1 MSGISGAYK
10 TYTNLKEEEI
20 LNLKKRLNLMV
31 WARVLWTLLCG
42 IGIYISWVSLFTA
55 AIFILFIAV
64 FLFLVKHN
72 EGLKVALKI
81 AQLEKERAER
91 EIEYLNSRDVSH
103 FDEGQEFI
111 DSGHS
116 FTYDL
121 DVFGKKSLFQ
131 WLNRTSTVGGKFSLA
146 NACRNLNASNNAEN
160 AILSQEL
167 ASQWELS
174 FKFYAYGKAINTEDN
189 ELEKL
194 ESAIKESEPQVNMLL
209 NLCRFFMPLVSLT
222 ALVLISM
229 EQITAIQF
237 LLMCAVALI
246 PISLVLKKTNHNMK
260 KLEEVEKIVSKYAS
274 LIAIAEEM
282 EWSTKSDKLSSS
294 AFKSLLSVIHTFNN
308 RNNPVAG
315 LIFNVFAAYDLHAH
329 YKLHKWKTKHADKMV
344 ANILAIYRLD
354 MLLSLSNV
362 RANHPEF
369 NYANFTDGY
378 FEAENLYHPLLD
390 SKVAVKN
397 NVSLT
402 SEGQMLIVTGPNMA
416 GKSTLQ
422 RSVGV
427 AVILANMGCPLPASR
442 LNLRKLDLYTSMRAS
457 DDLSENE
464 SYFFSELKRLKF
476 ILDGA
481 RKDTS
486 CMVLLDEIL
495 RGTNS
500 KDKAEGSAKYIQKLS
515 STKAFGLV
523 ATHDL
528 SLTKMANEIPKF
540 ENWYFD
546 AKIEGAEIYFD
557 YKLRPGVCQNMNA
570 TFLMKNMDLV

>member
-1 MSGISGAYK
+1 
-10 TYTNLKEEEI
+10 
-20 LNLKKRLNLMV
+20 
-31 WARVLWTLLCG
+31 
-42 IGIYISWVSLFTA
+42 
-55 AIFILFIAV
+55 
-64 FLFLVKHN
+64 
-72 EGLKVALKI
+72 
-81 AQLEKERAER
+81 
-91 EIEYLNSRDVSH
+91 
-103 FDEGQEFI
+103 
-111 DSGHS
+111 
-116 FTYDL
+116 
-121 DVFGKKSLFQ
+121 
-131 WLNRTSTVGGKFSLA
+131 
-146 NACRNLNASNNAEN
+146 
-160 AILSQEL
+160 
-167 ASQWELS
+167 
-174 FKFYAYGKAINTEDN
+174 
-189 ELEKL
+189 
-194 ESAIKESEPQVNMLL
+194 
-209 NLCRFFMPLVSLT
+209 
-222 ALVLISM
+222 
-229 EQITAIQF
+229 
-237 LLMCAVALI
+237 
-246 PISLVLKKTNHNMK
+246 MK
-260 KLEEVEKIVSKYAS
+260 KLDEVEKIVSKYAS
-274 LIAIAEEM
+274 LIAIAEQM
-282 EWSTKSDKLSSS
+282 EWSAKSDKLSSK
-294 AFKSLLSVIHTFNN
+294 AFKDLLSVIHTFNN
-308 RNNPVAG
+308 RNNPIAG
-315 LIFNVFAAYDLHAH
+315 LIFNVFAAYDLQAH
-329 YKLHKWKTKHADKMV
+329 YKLQQWKTKHADKMV
-344 ANILAIYRLD
+344 SNILAIYRLD

-397 NVSLT
+397 NVELT
-402 SEGQMLIVTGPNMA
+402 SKGQMLIVTGPNMA

-427 AVILANMGCPLPASR
+427 AVILANMGCPLPADR
-442 LNLRKLDLYTSMRAS
+442 LTLRKFDLYTSMRAS

-481 RKDTS
+481 RKETS

-515 STKAFGLV
+515 ATKAFGLV

-546 AKIEGAEIYFD
+546 AKIEGAEIHFD